1 MTHIGLLY
9 QSEQHARTIATTLDR
24 LDTDYEA
31 DILSLS
37 DLWRVSK
44 YDLLQTD
51 ELLRYGA
58 SAVLAGQVTDTPV
71 VTHLQGWGDMLNA
84 HEQYGHAKYAAVR
97 ALGGIA
103 RRGVAGVLYV
113 SKATEQRF
121 PYSFDRYGYA
131 APFVAAEMFETAKSN
146 DRDEPQTILTVT
158 NLRYQEKLNGVQ
170 TVLDGLRPLFETRD
184 DLRYRIAGGG
194 EYLDTLRETVSAYP
208 YADRVDVLG
217 FREDIPALL
226 ETADLFVYVSYL
238 DAHPRALLEAQAVGV
253 PVIAGDYGGVP
264 EAVSDTGIVCPPT
277 AARVSEAVRTLI
289 RNDDLRATFAGA
301 GRERMAAHNRKQAY
315 RHIALWDE
323 VLSDRPGK

>member
-9 QSEQHARTIATTLDR
+9 QSEQHARTLIATLDR
-24 LDTDYEA
+24 LGTDYEA

-37 DLWRVSK
+37 DLWRVSE

-71 VTHLQGWGDMLNA
+71 VSHLQGWGDMQNS
-84 HEQYGHAKYAAVR
+84 HEQYGHMKYAAIR

-113 SKATEQRF
+113 SKATEQHF

-131 APFVAAEMFETAKSN
+131 GPFVAAEMLETAQSN
-146 DRDEPQTILTVT
+146 VREEPQTVLTVT
-158 NLRYQEKLNGVQ
+158 NLRYREKLNGVR
-170 TVLDGLRPLFETRD
+170 TILDGLRPLFATRD

-194 EYLDTLRETVSAYP
+194 EYLDTLRETVTAYP

-217 FREDIPALL
+217 YRDDIPSLL
-226 ETADLFVYVSYL
+226 GAADLFVYVSYL
-238 DAHPRALLEAQAVGV
+238 DAHPRVLLEAQAVGV
-253 PVIAGDYGGVP
+253 PVIGGDYGGVP

-277 AARVSEAVRTLI
+277 AAGVSGAVRTLI
-289 RNDDLRATFAGA
+289 RNDDLRASFAAA
-301 GRERMAAHNRKQAY
+301 GRERMTAHNRKQAY

-323 VLSDRPGK
+323 ILYD